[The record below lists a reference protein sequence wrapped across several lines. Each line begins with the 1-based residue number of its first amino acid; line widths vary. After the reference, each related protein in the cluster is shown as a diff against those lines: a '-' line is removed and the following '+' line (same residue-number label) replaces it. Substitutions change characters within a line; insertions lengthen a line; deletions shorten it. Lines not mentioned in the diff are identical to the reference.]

1 MSKGANRCAEL
12 IGNDYVLMQ
21 RTHFVSLSS
30 AVLCVTSSLVGA
42 SCFPRFVSFSGDDIL
57 GVIQLFCDVTFDFGV
72 LTGLFDFFMTNGEH
86 CFFFYVKSFLIYRMV
101 LSKGIF
107 EDKPK
112 YPTDVDGACIQLS
125 SKSYMYISYRLYI
138 FLFKQI
144 KMIKSKLKT

>member
-72 LTGLFDFFMTNGEH
+72 LTGLFDFFMTNGKH
-86 CFFFYVKSFLIYRMV
+86 CVFFFYMKSFLIYRMV
-101 LSKGIF
+101 LSKEIF
-107 EDKPK
+107 GEKPK
-112 YPTDVDGACIQLS
+112 LTTDVYGACIQLS
-125 SKSYMYISYRLYI
+125 SKSYMYIS
-138 FLFKQI
+138 
-144 KMIKSKLKT
+144 